1 MPIIKEKYDISNIY
15 NDFKED
21 LYVLRNRVVNGKR
34 VAMKVAITYK
44 EFTKV
49 IYAYFEI
56 KFEELIKFGF
66 EKDIELSLIS
76 GDFALRKYIQT
87 RSFHLVKDSTE
98 SFKQGKTVKYKI
110 PILDDYY
117 TKILWQRRKNGFGQL
132 LVKIG
137 HAPNKA
143 RKELAKRVGF
153 DKFKMAEK

>member
-66 EKDIELSLIS
+66 ESII
-76 GDFALRKYIQT
+76 FA
-87 RSFHLVKDSTE
+87 
-98 SFKQGKTVKYKI
+98 
-110 PILDDYY
+110 
-117 TKILWQRRKNGFGQL
+117 
-132 LVKIG
+132 
-137 HAPNKA
+137 
-143 RKELAKRVGF
+143 
-153 DKFKMAEK
+153 